1 MNKAILSSISLC
13 LCLLSAQ
20 THFLFAQELPARQSF
35 GISTSFAP
43 DSSHI
48 LIGIAQQRRVWTI
61 SGEYGRTFFANDSI
75 RLDYEGSIT
84 PFFQERDPTIQGTTF
99 VSGGT
104 TVITPTPNLRV
115 IRVTRGPAGVIYYD
129 GAPPVFYYDYG
140 FGSEKTYGLGV
151 SPLGA
156 RINGFNR
163 HRLQPTFSLDLGL
176 VLSQRGLPI
185 DGAAQVNYLFSIG
198 PGIEFYYQPNR
209 AIRLE
214 YLYRHMST
222 FDPSLNTNPGVDAGV
237 FRVTLTRRH
246 H

>member
-1 MNKAILSSISLC
+1 MNKAILPSIFLC
-13 LCLLSAQ
+13 VCLLSTQ
-20 THFLFAQELPARQSF
+20 THLLSAQELPARQSF

-61 SGEYGRTFFANDSI
+61 SAEYGRTFFANDSI

-84 PFFQERDPTIQGTTF
+84 PFFQERDPTIQGTFFTLPN
-99 VSGGT
+99 GY

-115 IRVTRGPAGVIYYD
+115 IRVTHGPVGIDLPGPYLV
-129 GAPPVFYYDYG
+129 YDYG
-140 FGSEKTYGLGV
+140 FGSEKTYGLGL

-237 FRVTLTRRH
+237 FRVTLTRGH